1 MLKTYY
7 IKTFGCQM
15 NYADSEKIDMILRSA
30 GLRKVLDP
38 VLSDIVI
45 SNTCSVRQK
54 WEDRVFGF
62 IHEIERYH
70 KTNAT
75 GKTPLFGI
83 TGCMVR
89 KSGLAKRYLTP
100 NIGSDSMVSIPLI
113 RGTQGVCSEI
123 SETNP
128 PTPLIRGA
136 KKPEYKRKN
145 ASMIALLDSSDALTN
160 YDDELFLR
168 SQSIDFVFRIE
179 EVSFLTKILS
189 LITSED
195 IGNDAKFNEYLAV
208 KQLQENPASA
218 NVIIQTGCDNY
229 CSFCIVPY
237 TRGREI
243 SRDPD
248 EIVAEIR
255 EVVQNGT
262 REVTLLGQ
270 NVNSYGKETKKKL
283 WNAEEMKW
291 SIAPLSRGDGDSQG
305 GFVSDRALTS
315 RNHIPYRIDLEEK
328 AKELRKNQTPF
339 EKIFWYEILRQDSFE
354 RYKFT
359 RQKPLWDYIVDFY
372 CSELQLVVELDGD
385 QHGENVEYDE
395 KRTQELGEYGIRV
408 VRYPNQEVLKNK
420 EGVYESLMSV
430 IREQELWAKPPGS
443 YLATPLDRGTSEQNP
458 PARTSPPPLTGGQMT
473 PFRDLLDKISQIDG
487 LDRIRFT
494 SSNPHDMT
502 LDILSAHF
510 DLPHMTPHLHFAL
523 QSGSDSMLQ
532 KMNRKHTYAD
542 FKSQVDYLRSR
553 DPRFSISTDI
563 IVGFPGE
570 TEEEFQAT
578 ATAMRECQFDVAF
591 IARYSA
597 RTGTTATNR
606 FEDDISP
613 SEKARRWTILNDI
626 LRETAQSRNLL
637 MVGRVEEILISWEW
651 KDETWVGRT
660 RNFKEVFIPKEALL
674 LRGDVTEWQGGLKI
688 WDLVKVLIT
697 EWDKW
702 VLKGDRV

>member
-1 MLKTYY
+1 
-7 IKTFGCQM
+7 M

-38 VLSDIVI
+38 VQADIVI
-45 SNTCSVRQK
+45 CNTCSVRQK
-54 WEDRVFGF
+54 GEDRVFWF

-70 KTNAT
+70 KTNTT
-75 GKTPLFGI
+75 GKKPLFGI

-89 KSGLAKRYLTP
+89 KSGLAKRYLRDEEG
-100 NIGSDSMVSIPLI
+100 NMSD
-113 RGTQGVCSEI
+113 
-123 SETNP
+123 
-128 PTPLIRGA
+128 
-136 KKPEYKRKN
+136 EYKRKN
-145 ASMIALLDSSDALTN
+145 AEKIALLDSSDALAN

-189 LITSED
+189 LITGAD

-218 NVIIQTGCDNY
+218 NVIIQTGCDNF
-229 CSFCIVPY
+229 CTFCIVPH

-255 EVVQNGT
+255 EVVKNGT
-262 REVTLLGQ
+262 REVTLLWQ

-283 WNAEEMKW
+283 WNSEEMKW
-291 SIAPLSRGDGDSQG
+291 LETPFVKGGRGDL
-305 GFVSDRALTS
+305 VRKT
-315 RNHIPYRIDLEEK
+315 HIPYRIDLQEK
-328 AKELRKNQTPF
+328 AQELRNNMTWPEKN
-339 EKIFWYEILRQDSFE
+339 IWYQVLSGDKLDWFRFI
-354 RYKFT
+354 
-359 RQKPLWDYIVDFY
+359 RQKPLLDYVVDFY
-372 CSELQLVVELDGD
+372 CDELALVIEIDGESHIG
-385 QHGENVEYDE
+385 QEEYD
-395 KRTQELGEYGIRV
+395 KRRSQELGEVGITVIRFT
-408 VRYPNQEVLKNK
+408 NDEVLQNLEWVK
-420 EGVYESLMSV
+420 ESL
-430 IREQELWAKPPGS
+430 EQQIKILRP
-443 YLATPLDRGTSEQNP
+443 TGTSFTKEVFQ
-458 PARTSPPPLTGGQMT
+458 T
-473 PFRDLLDKISQIDG
+473 PFRELLNKISEIDG

-523 QSGSDSMLQ
+523 QSGNDTMLAR
-532 KMNRKHTYAD
+532 MNRKHTYAD

-553 DPRFSISTDI
+553 DPLFSISTDI

-570 TEEEFQAT
+570 TEDEFQAT

-606 FEDDISP
+606 FEDDISAG
-613 SEKARRWTILNDI
+613 EKARRWTILNDI

-637 MVGRVEEILISWEW
+637 MVGRAEEILISWEW

-660 RNFKEVFIPKEALL
+660 RNWKEVFIPKTAE
-674 LRGDVTEWQGGLKI
+674 VKI
-688 WDLVKVLIT
+688 WDLVKVKIT
-697 EWDKW
+697 EGDKW
-702 VLKGDRV
+702 VLKGERV